1 MSHYKKLIST
11 EMFIGELHMTK
22 INKNEHMKTIYIFTG
37 LGADERVFHKIKF
50 ENYHAVHIKWITPL
64 QKESIEAYA
73 LRLTQQITTSHPI
86 LVGLSFGG
94 MMAVE
99 VAKHIATEKIVL
111 ISSSKNKTEI
121 PFYYKLAGKMQLH
134 KIIRATFLV
143 RANKITNK
151 IFSVRS
157 SEDKKI
163 VSSMMAASDVVFLNW
178 AIDKIVHLKNEVVHK
193 NLTHIHG
200 SADRILPIRF
210 VNADIVIKGG
220 THLMIM
226 NKAAEVQEKILEAI
240 K

>member
-1 MSHYKKLIST
+1 M
-11 EMFIGELHMTK
+11 
-22 INKNEHMKTIYIFTG
+22 KNIFIFTG
-37 LGADERVFHKIKF
+37 LGADERVFHKINF
-50 ENYHAVHIKWITPL
+50 ENYNAIHIKWITPI
-64 QKESIEAYA
+64 QNETIEEYA

-99 VAKHIATEKIVL
+99 VAKHIDTEKIIL
-111 ISSSKNKTEI
+111 ISSSKNKNEI
-121 PFYYKLAGKMQLH
+121 PFYYRLAGKMRLH
-134 KIIRATFLV
+134 KIIRARFLV
-143 RANKITNK
+143 KANKMTNK

-163 VSSMMAASDVVFLNW
+163 ISSMMAASDVVFLNW

-210 VNADIVIKGG
+210 VQADIVIKGG

-226 NKAAEVQEKILEAI
+226 NKAAEVQQKILEAI

>member
-1 MSHYKKLIST
+1 
-11 EMFIGELHMTK
+11 
-22 INKNEHMKTIYIFTG
+22 MKTIYIFTG
-37 LGADERVFHKIKF
+37 LGADERVFHKINF
-50 ENYHAVHIKWITPL
+50 ENYNAIHIKWISPL
-64 QKESIEAYA
+64 QNETIEAYA
-73 LRLTQQITTSHPI
+73 LRLTQQITTSLPI

-94 MMAVE
+94 MVAVE
-99 VAKHIATEKIVL
+99 VAKHIATEKIIL

-121 PFYYKLAGKMQLH
+121 PFYYKLAGKMKLH
-134 KIIRATFLV
+134 KIIRAKFLV

-163 VSSMMAASDVVFLNW
+163 ISSMMGASDIVFLNW

-193 NLTHIHG
+193 NLIHIHG
-200 SADRILPIRF
+200 TADRILPIRF
-210 VNADIVIKGG
+210 INADIVIKGG

-226 NKAAEVQEKILEAI
+226 NKAAEVQQKILEAI

>member
-1 MSHYKKLIST
+1 
-11 EMFIGELHMTK
+11 
-22 INKNEHMKTIYIFTG
+22 MKTIYIFSG
-37 LGADERVFHKIKF
+37 LGADERVFHKINF
-50 ENYHAVHIKWITPL
+50 YNYNAIHIKWITPL
-64 QKESIEAYA
+64 LEESIENYA
-73 LRLTQQITTSHPI
+73 LRLTQQITSNNPI

-99 VAKHIATEKIVL
+99 VAKHISTEKIIL

-121 PFYYKLAGKMQLH
+121 PFYYKLAGRIRLH
-134 KIIRATFLV
+134 KIIQARFLV

-163 VSSMMAASDVVFLNW
+163 ISSMIGASDVNFLNW

-193 NLTHIHG
+193 NLVHIHG
-200 SADRILPIRF
+200 TADRILPIRF
-210 VNADIVIKGG
+210 VKPDLIIKGG

-226 NKAAEVQEKILEAI
+226 NRAAEVESLILQAI
-240 K
+240 QIA

>member
-1 MSHYKKLIST
+1 M
-11 EMFIGELHMTK
+11 
-22 INKNEHMKTIYIFTG
+22 KNIYFLSG
-37 LGADERVFHKIKF
+37 LGADERVFHKIKL
-50 ENYHAVHIKWITPL
+50 ENYNVIHVKWITPL
-64 QKESIEAYA
+64 LEESIEDYA
-73 LRLTQQITTSHPI
+73 LRLTEQIITSQPI

-99 VAKHIATEKIVL
+99 LAKHIGTEKIIL

-134 KIIRATFLV
+134 KIIRARFLV

-163 VSSMMAASDVVFLNW
+163 ISSMMGASDVVFLNW
-178 AIDKIVHLKNEVVHK
+178 AIDKILHLKNEVVHK
-193 NLTHIHG
+193 NLIHIHG

-210 VNADIVIKGG
+210 INADIVIKDG

-226 NKAAEVQEKILEAI
+226 NKAEEVQKKILEAI

>member
-1 MSHYKKLIST
+1 
-11 EMFIGELHMTK
+11 
-22 INKNEHMKTIYIFTG
+22 MKTICIFTG
-37 LGADERVFHKIKF
+37 LGADERVFHKINF
-50 ENYHAVHIKWITPL
+50 ENYHVIHIKWIKPL

-73 LRLTQQITTSHPI
+73 LRLTQQITIINPI

-99 VAKHIATEKIVL
+99 VAKHISTEKIIL
-111 ISSSKNKTEI
+111 ISSSKSKTEI
-121 PFYYKLAGKMQLH
+121 PFYYKLAGKMRLH
-134 KIIRATFLV
+134 KIIRARFLV

-163 VSSMMAASDVVFLNW
+163 ISSMMAASDVVFLNW
-178 AIDKIVHLKNEVVHK
+178 AIDKIVHLQNEVVHK

-210 VNADIVIKGG
+210 VSADIVIKGG
-220 THLMIM
+220 THLMIL
-226 NKAAEVQEKILEAI
+226 NKAAEVQQKILDAI

>member
-1 MSHYKKLIST
+1 MQNS
-11 EMFIGELHMTK
+11 
-22 INKNEHMKTIYIFTG
+22 MKTIYIFAG
-37 LGADERVFHKIKF
+37 LGADERVFHKINF
-50 ENYHAVHIKWITPL
+50 ENYNAKHIKWITPL
-64 QKESIEAYA
+64 QKESIEAYS
-73 LRLTQQITTSHPI
+73 LRLTEQITSNNPI

-99 VAKHIATEKIVL
+99 VAKHIATEKIIL

-121 PFYYKLAGKMQLH
+121 PFYYKLAGKLKLH
-134 KIIRATFLV
+134 KIIGASFLV

-163 VSSMMAASDVVFLNW
+163 ISSMMAASDVVFLNW
-178 AIDKIVHLKNEVVHK
+178 AIDKIIHLKNEVVHK

-200 SADRILPIRF
+200 TADRILPIRF
-210 VNADIVIKGG
+210 IHADVVIKGG

-226 NKAAEVQEKILEAI
+226 NRAAEVQEKILEAI